1 MRNASALLLI
11 MQAHLR
17 AEQSL
22 HHNLTLD
29 AEGNIVSWL
38 PPPAGAAF
46 SAFPVRTLACTPSPG

>member
-29 AEGNIVSWL
+29 AESKIVSWL

-46 SAFPVRTLACTPSPG
+46 SAFPVHIGSH

>member
-1 MRNASALLLI
+1 MRSASALLLI

-22 HHNLTLD
+22 HRNLTLD
-29 AEGNIVSWL
+29 AEGTIVPWL

-46 SAFPVRTLACTPSPG
+46 SVIHIGSHTKSRMT